1 MPAFEQGGAVGRAR
15 RARDQRE
22 RDRQRQMVW
31 IATSGVLLAV
41 VAVAAVL
48 VVRNRTPA
56 VPGPATPSAADLAAP
71 ASLKI
76 AANKIGF
83 HPEPIPGVGKIEDK
97 PASDAA
103 PNANP
108 DLLKP
113 GTPAPPF
120 SLKTPL
126 GSTVSLSDFAG
137 KALLLEFFATS
148 CPHCQAEAPHL
159 EALYRGLDRS
169 RYAMASINADGEGA
183 PSVFA
188 FHRYFGLSYPVM
200 LDTRGTPGSWHSP
213 QPPGPVTIAYKIDSY
228 PTWYVIAPNGTVS
241 WASTSEQPT
250 AKLMQELQRAAGG
263 G

>member
-1 MPAFEQGGAVGRAR
+1 VGSAGQAREQDGR
-15 RARDQRE
+15 E
-22 RDRQRQMVW
+22 WQRQQRMMW
-31 IATSGVLLAV
+31 ITTCGVLLAV
-41 VAVAAVL
+41 VAVATLL
-48 VVRNRTPA
+48 VVRNRAPA
-56 VPGPATPSAADLAAP
+56 APGPATPSAADRAAP
-71 ASLKI
+71 ASLKL
-76 AANKIGF
+76 AAGKIGF
-83 HPEPIPGVGKIEDK
+83 HPEPIPGVGKIEDE

-113 GTPAPPF
+113 GTPAPSF

-126 GSTVSLSDFAG
+126 GDTVSLSDYAG

-159 EALYRGLDRS
+159 EALYRSLDPS

-183 PSVFA
+183 PSVYA
-188 FHRYFGLSYPVM
+188 FHRYFGLRYPAM
-200 LDTRGTPGSWHSP
+200 LDVRGRPGSWHSP
-213 QPPGPVTIAYKIDSY
+213 QPPGPVTVSYKIDRY

-250 AKLMQELQRAAGG
+250 AKLLAELQRAAGG
-263 G
+263 A

>member
-1 MPAFEQGGAVGRAR
+1 VGRAG

-22 RDRQRQMVW
+22 LDQQRQQRMVW

-56 VPGPATPSAADLAAP
+56 APGPATPSAADRAAP
-71 ASLKI
+71 ASLKL

-113 GTPAPPF
+113 GTTAPAF

-126 GSTVSLSDFAG
+126 GDTVSLSDFAG

-159 EALYRGLDRS
+159 EALYNSLDRS
-169 RYAMASINADGEGA
+169 RYAMAS
-183 PSVFA
+183 
-188 FHRYFGLSYPVM
+188 
-200 LDTRGTPGSWHSP
+200 T
-213 QPPGPVTIAYKIDSY
+213 
-228 PTWYVIAPNGTVS
+228 
-241 WASTSEQPT
+241 PT
-250 AKLMQELQRAAGG
+250 ARARPVCSPSIATSGSATRRCWTFVIRPAPG
-263 G
+263 THRSRPARSPSPTRSTATRPGM